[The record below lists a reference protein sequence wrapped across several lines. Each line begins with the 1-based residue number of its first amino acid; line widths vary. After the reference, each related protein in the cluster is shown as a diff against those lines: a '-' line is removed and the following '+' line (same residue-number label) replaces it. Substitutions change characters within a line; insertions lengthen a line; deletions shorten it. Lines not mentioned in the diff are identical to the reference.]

1 MASRFFLFAALL
13 LVFANASRA
22 QQGYTE
28 NDLREA
34 LEFLQP
40 QRPSLDPLCREFG
53 LDPDAVLAVV
63 APELIRYSL
72 LKDFFETTALELA
85 YVRYGPG
92 KADFSIGRFQMKP
105 SFAEQLERQLDS
117 LPGIAPQ
124 LRQRLAYEEPEGPSR
139 RRARVERLQHSEW
152 QLRYALAYFCVA
164 ELRFTELS
172 CEPIEKKL
180 QFFSS
185 AYNYGFTRSVKEI
198 NNWAAVEAFPYGRK
212 YQGPQTAYADL
223 ALLFYRRLKAV
234 PKTDDCD

>member
-1 MASRFFLFAALL
+1 MSGGQSYPPHGLSFFLFAALL

-180 QFFSS
+180 QFFPAPTITGLPDPLRKLTIGPLWKHFPTAANTRARKRLTPIWPSS
-185 AYNYGFTRSVKEI
+185 STG
-198 NNWAAVEAFPYGRK
+198 
-212 YQGPQTAYADL
+212 D
-223 ALLFYRRLKAV
+223 
-234 PKTDDCD
+234 